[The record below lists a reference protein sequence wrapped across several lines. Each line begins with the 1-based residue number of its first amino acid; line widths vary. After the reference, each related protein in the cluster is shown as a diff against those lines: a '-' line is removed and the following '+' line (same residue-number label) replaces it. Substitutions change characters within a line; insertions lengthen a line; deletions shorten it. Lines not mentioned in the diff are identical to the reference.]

1 MQIRLSSC
9 LQISY
14 DSFRERLKH
23 SVNNVMAK
31 TSTGGYGKP
40 GRKAIPPLKT
50 SVSAALIREKGSLRQ
65 KKQFVQRPKCH
76 RRS

>member
-1 MQIRLSSC
+1 M
-9 LQISY
+9 
-14 DSFRERLKH
+14 
-23 SVNNVMAK
+23 NNVMAK